1 MTGDNVVCT
10 ICHTPFDCRNSAYEI
25 INGAWICGDCIA
37 GHTGEELTEKL
48 EIETMGT
55 IKQFDTTILSTLRA
69 DIQRALNSV
78 ASEHGITLDLGNIG
92 FQTNTFTAKVIG
104 TVDGFDQS
112 HADYLQYCDQFSLD
126 KSWLCETFRGRIK
139 TVQPQISG
147 CSRAQ
152 RQALHNVAR
161 GGSALHVGQ
170 RITLSRHWRAT
181 KAPVS

>member
-126 KSWLCETFRGRIK
+126 KSWLCESFTHDDGKRYSLVGLK
-139 TVQPQISG
+139 PS
-147 CSRAQ
+147 SRKYPVVVERNGKRYKMAHG
-152 RQALHNVAR
+152 AVAR
-161 GGSALHVGQ
+161 CMLASA
-170 RITLSRHWRAT
+170 
-181 KAPVS
+181 